1 MIDWTTVLLDI
12 GITPSTYKEEF
23 SIRCPFHEDKIDSCS
38 INIDKGVWICFAGCG
53 SGNLKTFIQRYL
65 NYSRIQI
72 DSLLHQQEANFDINL
87 FDNYTLDEEEVLPE
101 IDFPF
106 QCDSVPKWILERG
119 FTGRVL
125 QKWGCAIITY
135 NDLIIPVQDSAYRMV
150 GWVSRRLNAIPKY
163 MYSKGLKKSK
173 LLFGACHLETH
184 PFVCIT
190 EGSLDTMWLDQH
202 GFGSVALLGASM
214 SKKQKEML
222 YNISTPEFVIC
233 LDNDSTGQRAMNKIF
248 KELSNSFIV
257 SYITLP
263 ENVKDVQDVRNENQL
278 YDIIDKRN
286 YW

>member
-1 MIDWTTVLLDI
+1 MIDWSSVLLDV

-23 SIRCPFHEDKIDSCS
+23 SIKCPFHEDNIDSCS

-53 SGNLKTFIQRYL
+53 SGNLKGFLQKYL

-72 DSLLHQQEANFDINL
+72 DSLLHEQEANFDINL
-87 FDNYTLDEEEVLPE
+87 FDEYIQEEETLPE

-106 QCDSVPKWILERG
+106 FCDSVPQWIVDRG
-119 FTGRVL
+119 FNRDTLV
-125 QKWGCAIITY
+125 KWGCAMNTY
-135 NDLIIPVQDSAYRMV
+135 NDLIIPVKDDAQRMV
-150 GWVSRRLNAIPKY
+150 GWVSRRLNAHPKY

-173 LLFGACHLETH
+173 LLFGSCYLETR

-202 GFGSVALLGASM
+202 GFNSVALLGASM
-214 SKKQKEML
+214 SKKQREML
-222 YNISTPEFVIC
+222 YNISTQEFVIC

-263 ENVKDVQDVRNENQL
+263 TGYKDVQDVRNKNEL
-278 YDIIDKRN
+278 CDIIDKRN

>member
-1 MIDWTTVLLDI
+1 MIDWTTVLLDV

-23 SIRCPFHEDKIDSCS
+23 SIKCPFHEDKIDSCS

-53 SGNLKTFIQRYL
+53 SGNLKGFLQKYL
-65 NYSRIQI
+65 NYSRIQV
-72 DSLLHQQEANFDINL
+72 DNLLHEQEANFDINL
-87 FDNYTLDEEEVLPE
+87 FDEYLPDNGILPE

-106 QCDSVPKWILERG
+106 FCNSVPRWILDRG
-119 FTGRVL
+119 FNKETL
-125 QKWGCAIITY
+125 LKWGCAMNTY
-135 NDLIIPVQDSAYRMV
+135 NDLIIPVKDDTQRMV
-150 GWVSRRLNAIPKY
+150 GWVSRRINAHPKY

-173 LLFGACHLETH
+173 LLFGSCFLTNKS
-184 PFVCIT
+184 FVCIT

-202 GFGSVALLGASM
+202 GFNSVALLGSSM

-233 LDNDSTGQRAMNKIF
+233 LDNDNTGQRAMNKIF
-248 KELSNSFIV
+248 KELSNSFVV

-263 ENVKDVQDVRNENQL
+263 KEYKDVQDVRNKNEL
-278 YDIIDKRN
+278 CDIIDKRN